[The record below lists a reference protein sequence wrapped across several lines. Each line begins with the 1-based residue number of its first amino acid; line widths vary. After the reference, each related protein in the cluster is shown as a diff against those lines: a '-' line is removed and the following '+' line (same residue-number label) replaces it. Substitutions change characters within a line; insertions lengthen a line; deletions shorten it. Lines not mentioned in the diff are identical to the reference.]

1 MFAVTFS
8 GPRLALSATVLLLYA
23 PMAVAEDGG
32 GDNVVRNATD
42 AFGLRVGTES
52 IGLYDAGNVRGF
64 SPDSAG
70 NVRLEGLY
78 ISQQGAL
85 SDRVVEATSIR
96 VGLNTVGLLFPA
108 PSGIADLSLRKPADT
123 GAELVLGVDP
133 HLSPYMQLDTGYAA
147 EDGRFSLAAGVA
159 AHPDQNGTFGGD
171 QRAWSAGFVPRWQV
185 TEAVTLTAYADWDRM
200 KDGEVV
206 PSYLP
211 EGPYLPPRVDR
222 GVDHSLSWADW
233 AYEVENQGIILDA
246 GLADGLV
253 ARAGIFRS
261 VQRLP
266 YDAFALLSVNQA
278 REGEML
284 HVLLPATRYAALSG
298 EASLAYQWLSGRAG
312 HTVSLAGRGLFRN
325 SRKGG
330 EVELDYGNWPMD
342 RPPATVRRDIS
353 FDQPQDHDRVR
364 QYTMGI
370 AYNLSWDGRL
380 DLGAGVQKAD
390 YAKTTRPG
398 AGGDARGSSAPWL
411 YNAVAAW
418 RFGNGLVTYA
428 SYSRGLEESGSA
440 PITAI
445 NRNSVLPAVR
455 TTQREMGLR
464 FGVGPLTLTSSAF
477 DVRRPYD
484 GVDANGV
491 YGFLGSVRHRGVE
504 ASLSGEPV
512 PGLSVVLG
520 AVLLDPV
527 VSGVEVRQGVIG
539 RRPVGQTRLQWQ
551 GSVDYAPDFL
561 DGLSVD
567 LTVDHRAQ
575 TTARGDNLADAP
587 AYTVADLGLRR
598 EITLW
603 DRPMSVRAQVQNLF
617 DTYGLHVEGDG
628 EYEPLTGRAWRLAAT
643 MRF

>member
-1 MFAVTFS
+1 MFAPKVPGLS
-8 GPRLALSATVLLLYA
+8 LAVSAAALLLCA
-23 PMAVAEDGG
+23 PVAAAQDAGA
-32 GDNVVRNATD
+32 DNVVRNATD

-108 PSGIADLSLRKPADT
+108 PSGIADLSLRKPAET
-123 GAELVLGVDP
+123 GAELVLGIDP
-133 HLSPYMQLDTGYAA
+133 FTSPYLQLDTGYVSG
-147 EDGRFSLAAGVA
+147 DGRFSLAAGLA
-159 AHPDQNGTFGGD
+159 AHPDQNGAFGGD
-171 QRAWSAGFVPRWQV
+171 QRAWSAGFVPRWQM

-211 EGPYLPPRVDR
+211 DGPTLPPHIDR
-222 GVDHSLSWADW
+222 DVDHSLGWADW
-233 AYEVENQGIILDA
+233 AYEVENQGVILDA
-246 GLADGLV
+246 GLAEGLV
-253 ARAGIFRS
+253 ARAGLFRS

-266 YDAFALLSVNQA
+266 YDAFALLSVTPA

-312 HTVSLAGRGLFRN
+312 HTLSLAGRGLSKN

-330 EVELDYGNWPMD
+330 DVELNYGDWPMD

-353 FDQPQDHDRVR
+353 FDQPQDRDRVR
-364 QYTMGI
+364 HYTLGL

-380 DLGAGVQKAD
+380 DLGAGIQKAD
-390 YAKTTRPG
+390 YTKTTRPG
-398 AGGDARGSSAPWL
+398 AGGGARGSSAPWL
-411 YNAVAAW
+411 YNAMAAW
-418 RFGNGLVTYA
+418 RFDNGLVTYA

-440 PITAI
+440 PITAV
-445 NRNSVLPAVR
+445 NRNTVLPAVR
-455 TTQREMGLR
+455 TTQRELGLR
-464 FGVGPLTLTSSAF
+464 LGLGPLTLTSSAF

-484 GVDANGV
+484 GVDADGV

-512 PGLSVVLG
+512 PGLSLVLG

-527 VSGVEVRQGVIG
+527 VSGTEVREGMIG

-567 LTVDHRAQ
+567 VIVDHRAR

-587 AYTVADLGLRR
+587 AYTLVDLGLRR
-598 EITLW
+598 QIMVWEREIAL
-603 DRPMSVRAQVQNLF
+603 RAQVQNLF
-617 DTYGLHVEGDG
+617 DAYGLHVAGDG
-628 EYEPLTGRAWRLAAT
+628 EYEPLSGRAWRVAAT

>member
-1 MFAVTFS
+1 MVAVKIS
-8 GPRLALSATVLLLYA
+8 GPPLALSAAALLICA
-23 PMAVAEDGG
+23 PMAVAQDAG

-108 PSGIADLSLRKPADT
+108 PSGIADLSLRKPEET
-123 GAELVLGVDP
+123 GAELVLGIDP
-133 HLSPYMQLDTGYAA
+133 YLSPYMQLDTGYAA
-147 EDGRFSLAAGVA
+147 DDGRFSLAAGVA
-159 AHPDQNGTFGGD
+159 AHPDQNGAFGGD
-171 QRAWSAGFVPRWQV
+171 QHSWSAGFVPRWQV

-211 EGPYLPPRVDR
+211 DGPYLPPRIDR
-222 GVDHSLSWADW
+222 DVDHSLSWADW
-233 AYEVENQGIILDA
+233 AYEVENQGVILDA
-246 GLADGLV
+246 ALADGLV
-253 ARAGIFRS
+253 ARAGLFRS

-266 YDAFALLSVNQA
+266 YDAFALLSVTPA
-278 REGEML
+278 RGGEML

-312 HTVSLAGRGLFRN
+312 HTVSLVGRGLSKN

-330 EVELDYGNWPMD
+330 DVEVDHGDWPMD
-342 RPPATVRRDIS
+342 RPPMAIRPGIT
-353 FDQPQDHDRVR
+353 FDQPQDRDRVR
-364 QYTMGI
+364 QYTLGL
-370 AYNLSWDGRL
+370 AYNLSWEGRL
-380 DLGAGVQKAD
+380 DVGAGVQRAD
-390 YAKTTRPG
+390 YSKTTRPG
-398 AGGDARGSSAPWL
+398 AGGGARGSSAPWL

-418 RFGNGLVTYA
+418 RFDNGLVTYA

-440 PITAI
+440 PITAL

-455 TTQREMGLR
+455 TTQRELGLR
-464 FGVGPLTLTSSAF
+464 LGLGPLTLTSSAF

-484 GVDANGV
+484 GVDGAGV
-491 YGFLGSVRHRGVE
+491 YGFLGTVRHRGVE
-504 ASLSGEPV
+504 ASLSGMV
-512 PGLSVVLG
+512 LPGLSLVLG

-527 VSGVEVRQGVIG
+527 VSGAEVRNGLIG
-539 RRPVGQTRLQWQ
+539 RRPVGQSKLQWQ

-567 LTVDHRAQ
+567 LTLDHRAR

-587 AYTVADLGLRR
+587 SYTLADLGVRR

-603 DRPMSVRAQVQNLF
+603 DQPVSVRAQVQNLF
-617 DTYGLHVEGDG
+617 NAYGLHVEGDG

>member
-1 MFAVTFS
+1 MSPFTISAA
-8 GPRLALSATVLLLYA
+8 ALSLS
-23 PMAVAEDGG
+23 AVALLVCAPLAAAQDNA
-32 GDNVVRNATD
+32 GDNVVRTATD

-78 ISQQGAL
+78 ISQQGSL

-108 PSGIADLSLRKPADT
+108 PSGIADLLLRKPAET
-123 GAELVLGVDP
+123 GADLVLGIDP
-133 HLSPYMQLDTGYAA
+133 RTSPYMQLDTGYVAA
-147 EDGRFSLAAGVA
+147 DGRFSLAAGVA
-159 AHPDQNGTFGGD
+159 AHPDQNGAFGGD
-171 QRAWSAGFVPRWQV
+171 QRFWSAGFVPRWQV
-185 TEAVTLTAYADWDRM
+185 SDAVVLTGFADWDRM

-211 EGPYLPPRVDR
+211 DGPTLPPRIDR
-222 GVDHSLSWADW
+222 DVDHSLAWADW

-246 GLADGLV
+246 GLAEGLV
-253 ARAGIFRS
+253 ARAGLFRS

-266 YDAFALLSVNQA
+266 YDAFALLSVNPA
-278 REGEML
+278 RQGEML

-298 EASLAYQWLSGRAG
+298 EASLAYQWLSDRVG
-312 HTVSLAGRGLFRN
+312 HTVSVVGRGLSKN

-330 EVELDYGNWPMD
+330 EVEIVFGDWPMD
-342 RPPATVRRDIS
+342 RPPAARRPAIA
-353 FDQPQDHDRVR
+353 FDQPQDRDRVR
-364 QYTMGI
+364 QYTVGL

-390 YAKTTRPG
+390 YSKTTRPG
-398 AGGDARGSSAPWL
+398 AGGGARGSSAPWL

-418 RFGNGLVTYA
+418 RFDNGLVTYA

-440 PITAI
+440 PIIAV
-445 NRNSVLPAVR
+445 NRNTVLPAVQ
-455 TTQREMGLR
+455 TTQRELGLR
-464 FGVGPLTLTSSAF
+464 LGVGPLTLTSSAF

-484 GVDANGV
+484 GMDADGV

-512 PGLSVVLG
+512 PGLSLVLG

-527 VSGVEVRQGVIG
+527 VSGPDVRNGVIG
-539 RRPVGQTRLQWQ
+539 QRPVGQTRLQWQ

-567 LTVDHRAQ
+567 MTVDHRAR

-587 AYTVADLGLRR
+587 AYTLVDLGLRR
-598 EITLW
+598 EIMVW
-603 DRPMSVRAQVQNLF
+603 DREIGLRAQVQNLF
-617 DTYGLHVEGDG
+617 DAYGLHVEGDG
-628 EYEPLTGRAWRLAAT
+628 EYEPLSGRAWRLAAT
-643 MRF
+643 VRF

>member
-1 MFAVTFS
+1 MVGVTFS
-8 GPRLALSATVLLLYA
+8 ARSLAISAAALLIGA
-23 PMAVAEDGG
+23 ATAWAQDGSD
-32 GDNVVRNATD
+32 DNVVRNATD

-70 NVRLEGLY
+70 NVRVEGLY
-78 ISQQGAL
+78 ISQQGML

-108 PSGIADLSLRKPADT
+108 PSGIADLSLRRPSET
-123 GAELVLGVDP
+123 GAELVLGIDP
-133 HLSPYMQLDTGYAA
+133 HLSPYLHLDTGYVSA
-147 EDGRFSLAAGVA
+147 DGRFSLAAGLA
-159 AHPDQNGTFGGD
+159 AYPDQNGDFGGD
-171 QRAWSAGFVPRWQV
+171 QRAWSAGFVPRWQISDDV
-185 TEAVTLTAYADWDRM
+185 SLTAFADWDQMR
-200 KDGEVV
+200 DSEVV

-211 EGPYLPPRVDR
+211 EGPYLPPRIDR
-222 GVDHSLSWADW
+222 NVDHSLAWGDW
-233 AYEVENQGIILDA
+233 AYAVENQGVILDA

-253 ARAGIFRS
+253 ARAGLFRS

-266 YDAFALLSVNQA
+266 YDAFALLSVNQT

-298 EASLAYQWLSGRAG
+298 EASVAYQWLSGQAG
-312 HTVSLAGRGLFRN
+312 HTLSLAGRGLTKK

-330 EVELDYGNWPMD
+330 DVDIAYGRWPLDQPPVVRRPAVAFD
-342 RPPATVRRDIS
+342 RP
-353 FDQPQDHDRVR
+353 QDRDRVQ
-364 QYTMGI
+364 QYTLGL

-380 DLGAGVQKAD
+380 DIGAGVQKAD
-390 YAKTTRPG
+390 YTKTTRPG
-398 AGGDARGSSAPWL
+398 AGGRARGTSAPWL
-411 YNAVAAW
+411 YNAVVAW
-418 RFGNGLVTYA
+418 RFDQGIVTYA

-445 NRNSVLPAVR
+445 NRNSVLPAVQ
-455 TTQREMGLR
+455 TTQRELGLR
-464 FGVGPLTLTSSAF
+464 LRLGPLTLTSSAF

-484 GVDANGV
+484 GVDADGL
-491 YGFLGSVRHRGVE
+491 YGFLGQVRHRGVE

-527 VSGVEVRQGVIG
+527 VSGPEVRTGLIG
-539 RRPVGQTRLQWQ
+539 RRPVGQTALQWQ

-561 DGLSVD
+561 NGLSVD
-567 LTVDHRAQ
+567 MTVDHRAR

-587 AYTVADLGLRR
+587 AFTLVDLGVRR
-598 EITLW
+598 EIMLGEQA
-603 DRPMSVRAQVQNLF
+603 MALRAQVQNLF
-617 DTYGLHVEGDG
+617 NADGWDVEGDG
-628 EYEPLTGRAWRLAAT
+628 EYEPLSGRTWRVAAT
-643 MRF
+643 LRF